1 MDGALRSPSLA
12 TERRGLGIARYAL
25 LFLVCMFAFL
35 PGISTLPPTDRD
47 ESRFVQ
53 STKQM
58 VETGNYVDI
67 RLQQEARYKKPI
79 GIYWLQSAAVL
90 LSGDG
95 PGAPIWI
102 YRLVSVLGGTLAVLV
117 TGWLGARMFGR
128 GAGLIGGI
136 ALAGIVM
143 LGFEARIAKTDAM
156 LCATAMFAQA
166 ALADIYLR
174 YKEGRVASRASP
186 WVFWTAQGAAVLI
199 KGPVAPLISLLT
211 VLAVV
216 LFDKHRAWL
225 KNLKALRG
233 ILLAIL
239 ITAPWLILITL
250 KSGGAF
256 WHEAVGKDL
265 LGKVGGAQE
274 SHGAP
279 PGFYAL
285 IYVLFFWPFAYA
297 ALEAGLKAFN
307 RFRTDPRLLFCLAW
321 YIPYWLV
328 IELIPTKLP
337 HYILPAYPAFIL
349 LMAWMVT
356 DGAAKDIEFRSWQVW
371 LRHATLVG
379 FALVTML
386 LAVAAVGIT
395 PYLMKTIS
403 WWGIL
408 AAVLVLLSGWLGSG
422 VKPALPPLPR
432 IFLATI
438 CAAGGFGL
446 LTVFVLP
453 GLKPLWLSTQIANAF
468 RTAKPCP
475 ISRLVS
481 VGYAEPSLVFLA
493 GTDTLLT
500 DAGGAAEAMASDKCA
515 VAVVAGQSV
524 DAFLKALPRGQASLD
539 ELGTVKGLNYSKGT
553 EKLFILFRH
562 KS

>member
-1 MDGALRSPSLA
+1 MDAARRSPSFKI
-12 TERRGLGIARYAL
+12 ERRDLGLARYAL
-25 LFLVCMFAFL
+25 LFLLCLFAFL

-67 RLQQEARYKKPI
+67 RLQDETRYKKPV

-95 PGAPIWI
+95 PAAPIWV

-128 GAGLIGGI
+128 EAGLIGGI

-143 LGFEARIAKTDAM
+143 LGFEARIAKTDVT
-156 LCATAMFAQA
+156 LCATALFAQA

-174 YKEGRVASRASP
+174 HRDGRAASRASP
-186 WVFWTAQGAAVLI
+186 WVFWAAQGAAILI
-199 KGPVAPLISLLT
+199 KGPVVPLVSLLT
-211 VLAVV
+211 VLALVV
-216 LFDKHRAWL
+216 FDKDRSWL
-225 KNLKALRG
+225 RNLKALRG

-239 ITAPWLILITL
+239 ITAPWLVLITL
-250 KSGGAF
+250 KSGAAF
-256 WHEAVGKDL
+256 WQQSVGKDL

-297 ALEAGLKAFN
+297 ALEAGLKALN
-307 RFRTDPRLLFCLAW
+307 RFRADPRLLFCLAW
-321 YIPYWLV
+321 YIPYWLA

-337 HYILPAYPAFIL
+337 HYILPAYPASIL
-349 LMAWMVT
+349 LMAWMLT
-356 DGAAKDIEFRSWQVW
+356 DKDAKAIEFRRWQVW
-371 LRHATLVG
+371 LRRITLAG
-379 FALVTML
+379 FALVTVL
-386 LAVAAVGIT
+386 LAAAAIGVT
-395 PYLMKTIS
+395 PYLMKTVS

-408 AAVLVLLSGWLGSG
+408 AAVFALLAGWLGSG

-432 IFLATI
+432 IFLATA
-438 CAAGGFGL
+438 CSVGAFGL

-453 GLKPLWLSTQIANAF
+453 GLKPLWLSPRIAADF
-468 RTAKPCP
+468 EAAKPCP
-475 ISRLVS
+475 TSRLVS

-500 DAGGAAEAMASDKCA
+500 DAKGAAEAMASDRCT
-515 VAVVAGQSV
+515 VAVVADRSV
-524 DAFLKALPRGQASLD
+524 DAFLKVLPGGQTNLE
-539 ELGTVKGLNYSKGT
+539 ELGAVRGLDYSNGT

-562 KS
+562 KK

>member
-1 MDGALRSPSLA
+1 MDAALRSPSLE
-12 TERRGLGIARYAL
+12 TGRSGLGVARYVL
-25 LFLVCMFAFL
+25 LFLVCLFAFL

-67 RLQQEARYKKPI
+67 RLQDETRYKKPV

-95 PGAPIWI
+95 SAAPIWV

-117 TGWLGARMFGR
+117 TGWLGTRMFGR
-128 GAGLIGGI
+128 EAGLIGGI

-143 LGFEARIAKTDAM
+143 LGFEARIAKTDAT
-156 LCATAMFAQA
+156 LCATALFAQA
-166 ALADIYLR
+166 ALANIYLR
-174 YKEGRVASRASP
+174 HKEGRAASHISP
-186 WVFWTAQGAAVLI
+186 WVFWAAQGAAILV
-199 KGPVAPLISLLT
+199 KGPVVPLVSLLT
-211 VLAVV
+211 VLALVG
-216 LFDKHRAWL
+216 FDRDRAWL

-233 ILLAIL
+233 ILLAIV
-239 ITAPWLILITL
+239 ITAPWLVLITL
-250 KSGGAF
+250 KSGAAF
-256 WHEAVGKDL
+256 WQQSVGKDL

-297 ALEAGLKAFN
+297 ALEAGLKALA

-349 LMAWMVT
+349 LMAWMLT
-356 DGAAKDIEFRSWQVW
+356 DQDAKAIEFRRWQVW
-371 LRHATLVG
+371 LRWITLAG
-379 FALVTML
+379 FALVTVL
-386 LAVAAVGIT
+386 LALAAIGIT
-395 PYLMKTIS
+395 PYLMKTVS

-408 AAVLVLLSGWLGSG
+408 AAVLALLAGWLGSG

-432 IFLATI
+432 VFAATLS
-438 CAAGGFGL
+438 AAGAFGL
-446 LTVFVLP
+446 LTAFVLP
-453 GLKPLWLSTQIANAF
+453 GLKPIWLSPQIAADF
-468 RTAKPCP
+468 KAAKPCP
-475 ISRLVS
+475 TSRLVS

-493 GTDTLLT
+493 GTNTLLT
-500 DAGGAAEAMASDKCA
+500 DAKGAAETMASDKCT
-515 VAVVAGQSV
+515 VAVVANRSV
-524 DAFLKALPRGQASLD
+524 DAFLKALPVSRQSLD
-539 ELGTVKGLNYSKGT
+539 KVGTVKGINYSKGT
-553 EKLFILFRH
+553 EKLFILFRR
-562 KS
+562 KE

>member
-1 MDGALRSPSLA
+1 MDAALRSPSLA
-12 TERRGLGIARYAL
+12 MEQRSLGIARHAL
-25 LFLVCMFAFL
+25 LFLVCLFAFL

-95 PGAPIWI
+95 PQAPIWV

-128 GAGLIGGI
+128 EAGLIAGV

-143 LGFEARIAKTDAM
+143 LGFEARIAKTDAT
-156 LCATAMFAQA
+156 LCATALFAQA
-166 ALADIYLR
+166 ALANIYLR
-174 YKEGRVASRASP
+174 RKEGRAASRASP
-186 WVFWTAQGAAVLI
+186 WIFWAAQGAAILV
-199 KGPVAPLISLLT
+199 KGPVVPLVSLLT
-211 VLAVV
+211 VLTLLGV
-216 LFDKHRAWL
+216 DKDRAWL
-225 KNLKALRG
+225 KKLKVLPG

-239 ITAPWLILITL
+239 ITAPWLVLITL

-256 WHEAVGKDL
+256 WQEAVGKDL

-297 ALEAGLKAFN
+297 ALEAGLKALA
-307 RFRTDPRLLFCLAW
+307 RFRADPRLLFCLAW

-328 IELIPTKLP
+328 IEIIPTKLP

-349 LMAWMVT
+349 LMAWMLT
-356 DGAAKDIEFRSWQVW
+356 DAAAKSIAFRPWQVW
-371 LRHATLVG
+371 LRRITLAG
-379 FALVTML
+379 FALVTLL
-386 LAVAAVGIT
+386 LAVAAIGVT

-408 AAVLVLLSGWLGSG
+408 AALLALFAGWLGSG
-422 VKPALPPLPR
+422 VRPVLPPLPR
-432 IFLATI
+432 IFLATA
-438 CAAGGFGL
+438 CSAATFGL

-453 GLKPLWLSTQIANAF
+453 GLKPLWLSPQIADVF
-468 RTAKPCP
+468 KTAKPCP
-475 ISRLVS
+475 TSRLVS

-500 DAGGAAEAMASDKCA
+500 DAKGAADAIASDKCA
-515 VAVVAGQSV
+515 IAVVADRSV
-524 DAFLKALPRGQASLD
+524 GAFMKALPGGQAGLD
-539 ELGTVKGLNYSKGT
+539 EVGTVKGINYSKGT
-553 EKLFILFRH
+553 EKLFILFRR
-562 KS
+562 KG